1 MSCSLDCNCQFTL
14 VECAGTGYPSGQ
26 DLCSVGHALSQTC
39 DILVIDG
46 FNTIYA
52 EHANL
57 FPWSFIISRCSFHDG
72 CSSNLHN
79 CIFLMWYLF
88 RKELRRRLKSLQNRL
103 NHPTE
108 WMHPEQASQRQE
120 PEREQMEPEQAADK
134 RPDIRR
140 FADTDFEWDNR
151 LADCWQLHFSILR
164 TKHCLPVH
172 PWNNVLPHSD
182 RCSRCFAGCLLQ

>member
-1 MSCSLDCNCQFTL
+1 MNWVKQKSHSKNRMAFHMLFFSLVAYVRQQCNVSCSLNCRGQFTL
-14 VECAGTGYPSGQ
+14 VICTSTGYPSRQ
-26 DLCSVGHALSQTC
+26 DLCTICHALLQLC
-39 DILVIDG
+39 DILVVDL

-108 WMHPEQASQRQE
+108 WMHPEQASQRPPSLLKE
-120 PEREQMEPEQAADK
+120 K
-134 RPDIRR
+134 RP
-140 FADTDFEWDNR
+140 T
-151 LADCWQLHFSILR
+151 
-164 TKHCLPVH
+164 P
-172 PWNNVLPHSD
+172 
-182 RCSRCFAGCLLQ
+182 